1 MLPPG
6 AAVVLRFS
14 RTAAPNMPN
23 FVSVG
28 LTLQSI
34 ALNGQTVPVSSNVI
48 ARVLP
53 AAAAPA
59 GRAITYSAGMSLLFI
74 VSAPR

>member
-1 MLPPG
+1 
-6 AAVVLRFS
+6 
-14 RTAAPNMPN
+14 MPN

-34 ALNGQTVPVSSNVI
+34 ALNGQTVPVSSNVD
-48 ARVLP
+48 ARALP

-59 GRAITYSAGMSLLFI
+59 GRVITYSAGMSLLFI
-74 VSAPR
+74 VSAPRRTPVNGRRVGSV